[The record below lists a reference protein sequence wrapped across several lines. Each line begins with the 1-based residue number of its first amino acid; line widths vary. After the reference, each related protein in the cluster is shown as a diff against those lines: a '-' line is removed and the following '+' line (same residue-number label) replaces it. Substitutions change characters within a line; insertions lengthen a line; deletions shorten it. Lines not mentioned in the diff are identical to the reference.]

1 MKKKKKKSTCTS
13 MLTAAIFT
21 TARTQKQPKYPSTE
35 EWIKKMWY
43 IYTIEYY
50 PAIKKNEI
58 MLFAATQMGL
68 EIVIQSEVRKRQLL
82 HNNAYMQNLEK

>member
-1 MKKKKKKSTCTS
+1 MFI
-13 MLTAAIFT
+13 AALFT
-21 TARTQKQPKYPSTE
+21 IAMTWTQPKCPLTK

-50 PAIKKNEI
+50 LAIKKNEI

-68 EIVIQSEVRKRQLL
+68 EIVIQSEVRKRQIL
-82 HNNAYMQNLEK
+82 HNNAYM

>member
-1 MKKKKKKSTCTS
+1 
-13 MLTAAIFT
+13 
-21 TARTQKQPKYPSTE
+21 
-35 EWIKKMWY
+35 MWY

-82 HNNAYMQNLEK
+82 HNNAYMQNLENGTDELICKAKTELQMYAGSQHIAY